1 MKIRL
6 CVKNLLYI
14 FLFYDTMLNNIAKKI
29 VIKFTTRIPWK
40 TPSSYVLK
48 FNCKEFF
55 SCTKIYIIHG
65 LVTFI
70 DYLLAKG

>member
-55 SCTKIYIIHG
+55 HAQKYILFMG
-65 LVTFI
+65 
-70 DYLLAKG
+70 